1 MCQNISMEMKK
12 KTFLEFCNFGSCIF
26 FLLVRQTR
34 FHSKIRHFDATPQS
48 KTSHDFRSRS
58 QNNVIG
64 HIYRRKFSPLISIHF
79 FKTTSFSTDLV
90 FCILLLHP
98 LVKTET
104 LTSTSKTFLLHI
116 SNSLRT
122 SMHPIDNLSRI
133 T

>member
-1 MCQNISMEMKK
+1 MQ
-12 KTFLEFCNFGSCIF
+12 L
-26 FLLVRQTR
+26 
-34 FHSKIRHFDATPQS
+34 
-48 KTSHDFRSRS
+48 RS
-58 QNNVIG
+58 QKPLTISAVGLKIMSLATFIG
-64 HIYRRKFSPLISIHF
+64 VSLALSFQFSF
-79 FKTTSFSTDLV
+79 FKTTSFLTDLV

-116 SNSLRT
+116 YNSLRT